1 VDPELA
7 AAAEAVLDANWLGS
21 STLPGPRL
29 YPHQWSWDSAFV
41 AIGNA
46 VRAPERA
53 RLELDTLFDAQWSNG
68 LVPHIVFR
76 PQTDAYF
83 PGPETW
89 RTDVSPHAPRDRRT
103 SGIVQ
108 PPVHASAV
116 WRVHELAPDPEA
128 SLAWLGRMLPR
139 LAAWHDYLYRERD
152 PEDDGLVSIRHPW
165 ESGMDDSPAWDA
177 PLAAIELEP
186 GSVPPY
192 PRKDLTMARAEERPT
207 AAAYDQYV
215 HLVELFKRC
224 RYDEREI
231 RARSRFV
238 VEDPAFNGL
247 LAAAGQ
253 DLARIAEAVGEDASR
268 FREQAER
275 TARQLDTRLWNDA
288 LQAYVPFD
296 RVARRQVLAAVA
308 GGFVPLFAGIPSAGR
323 AQLMARRLDSERFW
337 AAGGGGTPGAA
348 GGGANPGAAGGRGFP
363 VPTCDRVSP
372 AFVPTRYWRGPCW
385 VNVNWLIESG
395 LRRYDFSGYADAIR
409 AATLGLVRRGG
420 FREYF
425 HPETGEGLGS
435 DQFSWSA
442 ALALELLREPSPA
455 GTNPRISSARRS
467 GWSSGTNE

>member
-1 VDPELA
+1 VDAELS
-7 AAAEAVLDANWLGS
+7 AAAEAVLDANWLGA

-53 RLELDTLFDAQWSNG
+53 RLELETLFGAQWSNG

-76 PQTDAYF
+76 PDTEAYF

-89 RTDVSPHAPRDRRT
+89 RTDVSPHAPPDRLT

-108 PPVHASAV
+108 PPVHATAV

-128 SLAWLGRMLPR
+128 SLGWLGHMLPR

-152 PEDDGLVSIRHPW
+152 PDDDGLVSIRHPW

-186 GSVPPY
+186 GAVPPY

-215 HLVELFKRC
+215 HLVEVFKRC

-253 DLARIAEAVGEDASR
+253 DLARIAEALGEDGSR
-268 FREQAER
+268 FRGQAER
-275 TARQLDTRLWNDA
+275 TARAVNTRLWNDA
-288 LQAYVPFD
+288 LHAYVPFD
-296 RVARRQVLAAVA
+296 RVARRQVLAPVA
-308 GGFVPLFAGIPSAGR
+308 GGFVPLFAGIPSASQ
-323 AQLMARRLDSERFW
+323 AQLMCRQLDSSHFW
-337 AAGGGGTPGAA
+337 AHGGPGH
-348 GGGANPGAAGGRGFP
+348 P
-363 VPTCDRVSP
+363 VPTCDRLSP

-385 VNVNWLIESG
+385 VNVNWLISGG
-395 LRRYDFSGYADAIR
+395 LRRYGFGAFAEAIR
-409 AATLGLVRRGG
+409 SATLALIRSQG
-420 FREYF
+420 FREYY
-425 HPETGEGLGS
+425 HPVTGEGLGS

-442 ALALELLREPSPA
+442 ALALDLLRDPPA
-455 GTNPRISSARRS
+455 GTNSRISSASRS

>member
-1 VDPELA
+1 MEADLA
-7 AAAEAVLDANWLGS
+7 AAAEAVLDANWLGT

-53 RLELDTLFDAQWSNG
+53 RLELSTLFDSQWSNG
-68 LVPHIVFR
+68 LLPHIVFR
-76 PQTDAYF
+76 PDTEAYF

-89 RTDVSPHAPRDRRT
+89 RTDVSPHAPPGRPT

-128 SLAWLGRMLPR
+128 SLAWLGGMLPR

-152 PEDDGLVSIRHPW
+152 PDDDGLVLIRHPW

-186 GSVPPY
+186 GAVPPY

-231 RARSRFV
+231 RARSRFA

-253 DLARIAEAVGEDASR
+253 DLARIAEALGEDGSR
-268 FREQAER
+268 YRLQAER
-275 TARQLDTRLWNDA
+275 TARAVETRLWNDA

-308 GGFVPLFAGIPSAGR
+308 GGFLPLFAGIPGAGR

-337 AAGGGGTPGAA
+337 ATGGP
-348 GGGANPGAAGGRGFP
+348 GFP

-385 VNVNWLIESG
+385 VNVNWLIASG
-395 LRRYDFSGYADAIR
+395 LRRYGFHGHADAIR
-409 AATLGLVRRGG
+409 SATLGLLQRGG

>member
-1 VDPELA
+1 MDA
-7 AAAEAVLDANWLGS
+7 SAAEAVLDANWLGT
-21 STLPGPRL
+21 STLPNPRL
-29 YPHQWSWDSAFV
+29 YPHQWSWDSAFA

-46 VRAPERA
+46 ERAPERS

-76 PQTDAYF
+76 LETEAYF

-89 RTDVSPHAPRDRRT
+89 RTDVSPHAPEGRTT

-108 PPVHASAV
+108 PPVHATAV

-128 SLAWLGRMLPR
+128 SLDWLARMLPR

-152 PEDDGLVSIRHPW
+152 PDDDGLVSIRHPW
-165 ESGMDDSPAWDA
+165 ESGMDDSPAWDG

-186 GSVPPY
+186 GAVPPY
-192 PRKDLTMARAEERPT
+192 PRKDLTMARADERPT

-231 RARSRFV
+231 RARSRFTI
-238 VEDPAFNGL
+238 EDPAFNAL

-253 DLARIAEAVGEDASR
+253 DLARIAEAVGEDGSR
-268 FREQAER
+268 YREQAER
-275 TARQLDTRLWNDA
+275 TARTVNTRLWNDA
-288 LQAYVPFD
+288 LHAYVPFD
-296 RVARRQVLAAVA
+296 RVARRQVLAPVA
-308 GGFVPLFAGIPSAGR
+308 GGFVPLFAGIPTAGR
-323 AQLMARRLDSERFW
+323 AQLMCRQLDSSHFW
-337 AAGGGGTPGAA
+337 AH
-348 GGGANPGAAGGRGFP
+348 GGAGHP
-363 VPTCDRVSP
+363 VPTCDRLSP

-385 VNVNWLIESG
+385 VNLNWLISRG
-395 LRRYDFSGYADAIR
+395 LRRYRADAYADAIR
-409 AATLGLVRRGG
+409 AATLALVAREG
-420 FREYF
+420 FREYY
-425 HPETGEGLGS
+425 HPVTGDGLGS

-442 ALALELLREPSPA
+442 ALTLELLREEPPSA
-455 GTNPRISSARRS
+455 GMKSRISSTSRS

>member
-1 VDPELA
+1 VDAELS
-7 AAAEAVLDANWLGS
+7 AAAEAVLDANWLGT

-53 RLELDTLFDAQWSNG
+53 RLELETLFEAQWSNG

-76 PQTDAYF
+76 PETEAYF

-89 RTDVSPHAPRDRRT
+89 RTDVSPHAPAGRLT

-108 PPVHASAV
+108 PPVHATAA

-128 SLAWLGRMLPR
+128 SLAWLGRMFPR

-152 PEDDGLVSIRHPW
+152 PDDDGLVSIRHPW

-186 GSVPPY
+186 GAVPPY

-215 HLVELFKRC
+215 HLVEIFKRC

-253 DLARIAEAVGEDASR
+253 DLARIAEALGEDGAR
-268 FREQAER
+268 FRAQAER
-275 TARQLDTRLWNDA
+275 TARAVNTRLWNDA
-288 LQAYVPFD
+288 LHAYVPFD
-296 RVARRQVLAAVA
+296 RVARRQVLAPVT
-308 GGFVPLFAGIPSAGR
+308 GGFVPLFAGIPSAGQ
-323 AQLMARRLDSERFW
+323 AQLMCRQLDSAHFW
-337 AAGGGGTPGAA
+337 VQDGPGH
-348 GGGANPGAAGGRGFP
+348 P
-363 VPTCDRVSP
+363 VPTCDRLSP
-372 AFVPTRYWRGPCW
+372 AFVATRYWRGPCW
-385 VNVNWLIESG
+385 VNVNWLISAG
-395 LRRYDFSGYADAIR
+395 LRRYGSDAYAGAIR
-409 AATLGLVRRGG
+409 AATLALIRSQG
-420 FREYF
+420 FREYY
-425 HPETGEGLGS
+425 HPVTGEGLGS

-442 ALALELLREPSPA
+442 ALALDLLRDPPA
-455 GTNPRISSARRS
+455 GTNSRISSASRS

>member
-1 VDPELA
+1 MDADLA
-7 AAAEAVLDANWLGS
+7 AAAEAVLDANWLGA

-46 VRAPERA
+46 VRAPDRA
-53 RLELDTLFDAQWSNG
+53 RLELETLFDAQWSSG
-68 LVPHIVFR
+68 LLPHIVFR
-76 PQTDAYF
+76 PETEAYF

-89 RTDVSPHAPRDRRT
+89 RTDVSPHAPAGRLT

-116 WRVHELAPDPEA
+116 WRVHELAADPEA

-152 PEDDGLVSIRHPW
+152 PDDDGLVSIRHPW

-177 PLAAIELEP
+177 PLAAIQIEP
-186 GSVPPY
+186 GAVPPY

-238 VEDPAFNGL
+238 VEDPAFNGI

-253 DLARIAEAVGEDASR
+253 DLARIAEAVGEDGSR
-268 FREQAER
+268 FREQAVR
-275 TARQLDTRLWNDA
+275 TARAVETRLWNDA
-288 LQAYVPFD
+288 LQSYVPFD
-296 RVARRQVLAAVA
+296 RVARRQVLVAVA
-308 GGFVPLFAGIPSAGR
+308 GGFVPLFAGIPGAGR
-323 AQLMARRLDSERFW
+323 AQLMARRLDSGRFW
-337 AAGGGGTPGAA
+337 AAGGP
-348 GGGANPGAAGGRGFP
+348 GFP
-363 VPTCDRVSP
+363 LPTSDRLSP

-385 VNVNWLIESG
+385 VNVNWLVVTG
-395 LRRYDFSGYADAIR
+395 LRRYGFHGYADAIR
-409 AATLGLVRRGG
+409 AATLGLLRRGG

-455 GTNPRISSARRS
+455 GTNSRISSATRS

>member
-1 VDPELA
+1 MDADLA
-7 AAAEAVLDANWLGS
+7 AAAEAVLDANWLGG

-46 VRAPERA
+46 VRASDRA
-53 RLELDTLFDAQWSNG
+53 RTELETLFDAQWKNG

-76 PQTDAYF
+76 PDTAAYF

-89 RTDVSPHAPRDRRT
+89 RTDVSEHAPRDRST

-108 PPVHASAV
+108 PPVHATAA
-116 WRVHELAPDPEA
+116 WRVHELAPDPDA
-128 SLAWLGRMLPR
+128 SLSWLGRLFPK

-152 PEDDGLVSIRHPW
+152 ADDDGLVAIRHPW
-165 ESGMDDSPAWDA
+165 ESGMDDSPAWDT

-186 GSVPPY
+186 GAVPPY

-215 HLVELFKRC
+215 HLVESFKRH

-231 RARSRFV
+231 RAHCPFM
-238 VEDPAFNGL
+238 VEDPSFNAL
-247 LAAAGQ
+247 LVAAGE
-253 DLARIAEAVGEDASR
+253 DLARIADALGEDGAR
-268 FREQAER
+268 FLEQARR
-275 TARQLDTRLWNDA
+275 TADQMNTRLWNGA
-288 LQAYVPFD
+288 LHSYVPFD
-296 RVARRQVLAAVA
+296 RVARRQVLAPVA

-323 AQLMARRLDSERFW
+323 AQLMVRQLDSPHFW
-337 AAGGGGTPGAA
+337 PSGGPGC
-348 GGGANPGAAGGRGFP
+348 PL
-363 VPTCDRVSP
+363 PTCDRLSP
-372 AFVPTRYWRGPCW
+372 GFVPTRYWRGPLW
-385 VNVNWLIESG
+385 VNVNWLISRG
-395 LRRYDFSGYADAIR
+395 LRRYGRHAYADAI
-409 AATLGLVRRGG
+409 AASTLKLVRDGG

-425 HPETGEGLGS
+425 HPETCEGLGS

-442 ALALELLREPSPA
+442 ALALDLLRDESPA
-455 GTNPRISSARRS
+455 GTKPRISSVSRS